1 MGGARQP
8 KCHLLTW
15 SFWLKARQ
23 IFYHPPA
30 PPTPALWSRQGRW
43 PLTCLILL
51 LTQSLSPPVTHLALS
66 PAAPLLG
73 HARPRG
79 VFSGRGRPPAT
90 RLSSAAQ
97 HEAGR
102 LDVRV
107 AIASC
112 IGVRGYF
119 GLSWI
124 GAIFDGSPLPSRLRI
139 RPLVCMRRTFVGEKA
154 QIKTSMHDPT
164 NTNLPDWLCP
174 LIALDP
180 DP

>member
-1 MGGARQP
+1 MPASQNATSSRGHFGSRHVKSFTTLLPLLHQLSGVGRAGG
-8 KCHLLTW
+8 
-15 SFWLKARQ
+15 
-23 IFYHPPA
+23 
-30 PPTPALWSRQGRW
+30 
-43 PLTCLILL
+43 PLTCLVLL
-51 LTQSLSPPVTHLALS
+51 RTQSLSPPVTHLALS
-66 PAAPLLG
+66 PVAPLLG

-124 GAIFDGSPLPSRLRI
+124 GATFDGSPLPSRLRI

-164 NTNLPDWLCP
+164 NTNLSDWLCP